1 MGRNGYFGVC
11 KLLIQLVWFPR
22 YLGTRCRDT
31 PVFLAMPFS
40 AYFIAVNGAAPLRL
54 KWSATV
60 CTPTR
65 IAPLLSLKSV
75 LEECCIPTLGRAIDF
90 SLPSD
95 GVPNALIQ
103 DRPAAVTLFSN
114 IETLGLD
121 VGEFLGGKI
130 HDSPPSELFL
140 SGDWLR
146 IGCGFCRTFPR
157 SAEVSRLSSLLASSV
172 RELNHPWSKCRLWE
186 DSTPRP

>member
-1 MGRNGYFGVC
+1 
-11 KLLIQLVWFPR
+11 
-22 YLGTRCRDT
+22 
-31 PVFLAMPFS
+31 MPFS
-40 AYFIAVNGAAPLRL
+40 AYFITVNGAAPLRL

-65 IAPLLSLKSV
+65 IAPLLSLKLV

-130 HDSPPSELFL
+130 HNSPPSELFL
-140 SGDWLR
+140 SGGWLR

-157 SAEVSRLSSLLASSV
+157 FAGLSGLSSLLGSSV
-172 RELNHPWSKCRLWE
+172 GELAVTRSRV
-186 DSTPRP
+186 RPPPAPPNAFIHFELSPL

>member
-40 AYFIAVNGAAPLRL
+40 AYVIAVNGAAPLPL
-54 KWSATV
+54 KWPATV
-60 CTPTR
+60 RTPSR
-65 IAPLLSLKSV
+65 IAPLLSLKLVLKEHSV
-75 LEECCIPTLGRAIDF
+75 TTLGRAIDF
-90 SLPSD
+90 SLSSD
-95 GVPNALIQ
+95 GVPHAPVQ
-103 DRPAAVTLFSN
+103 DCLARVTLLSN
-114 IETLGLD
+114 VETLISD
-121 VGEFLGGKI
+121 VGELLGGKI

-157 SAEVSRLSSLLASSV
+157 FAELSALSSLFTSSV
-172 RELNHPWSKCRLWE
+172 GELVESR
-186 DSTPRP
+186 S